1 MALLILMPGRDSS
14 ELVSRLR
21 SIQPNIDVRVWPED
35 GEKSEIDFAVT
46 WKHPPGEL
54 KNYPNLKAIS
64 SYGAGVDHI
73 ISDPYLPKNIPI
85 ARIIDEKLIHDVK
98 EYVIAVVLSHR
109 RHLAAYWENQKVKKW
124 SPLQMNQAN
133 TIGILGLGQIGGHIA
148 ESFIQLGFHVCG
160 WDQKPKQI
168 QGVQLFQGA
177 EQLDQLL
184 SIVDYL
190 ICSLPLTPETRN
202 ILNEKTF
209 GKLKKNAYVINV
221 GRGEHLVEEDLI
233 KAIEKDRVSGAC
245 LDVFRSEPLQTDHP
259 FWSHPKITVTPHIA
273 GITDPNAVASQIF
286 ENYQRITKGK
296 EPIHTIDIQLGF

>member
-14 ELVSRLR
+14 ELVTRLQ
-21 SIQPNIDVRVWPED
+21 SIQPDIDVRVWPEE

-73 ISDPYLPKNIPI
+73 LRDPYLPKNVPI

-98 EYVIAVVLSHR
+98 EYVIAVVLAHR
-109 RHLAAYWENQKVKKW
+109 RHLAPYRENQKVKKW
-124 SPLQMNQAN
+124 APIPMNQAN
-133 TIGILGLGQIGGHIA
+133 TIGILGLGQIGGNIA
-148 ESFIQLGFHVCG
+148 ESFIQLGFNVCG
-160 WDQKPKQI
+160 WDRKSKKI
-168 QGVQLFQGA
+168 QGVQLFQGE

-184 SIVDYL
+184 SITDYL

-209 GKLKKNAYVINV
+209 SKLKKNAYVINV

-233 KAIEKDRVSGAC
+233 KTIEKGRISGAC
-245 LDVFRSEPLQTDHP
+245 LDVFRSEPLPTDHP
-259 FWSHPKITVTPHIA
+259 FWSHPRITVTPHIA
-273 GITDPNAVASQIF
+273 GITDPNAVVSQIF
-286 ENYQRITKGK
+286 ENYQRIKNGK
-296 EPIHTIDIQLGF
+296 ELINTIDIQLGF